1 LLLLKGERTGTG
13 PAGSRAPAE
22 ADGPSG
28 ATEEPPRP
36 SDNRLPYMPGI
47 DALRAIAVLAVFFY
61 HVGAGWMPGGFLG
74 VDVFFVISGY
84 LITALLLSE
93 FGRRGHISVIAFWLR
108 RARRLLPAVAVMI
121 AATLLLAAIVVP
133 EEIDRLRGD
142 ALASLFYVNNWH
154 LILAHQSYFQ
164 QFGRPSLFLHLW
176 SLSVEEQFYLLWPLC
191 FAAGMSLLGRRRLVL
206 GVIAGALLSTLLM
219 IILFDPSNTN
229 RVFLG
234 TDTRAVGLLLGVA
247 LALAW
252 HPNDL
257 RAAAGR
263 RAGLILDAIGL
274 FALAMIVNDFVNV
287 YDFQSSLY
295 HGGFLLLALWTTL
308 LVGVLAHPAAHLG
321 RVLSFRVLGE
331 RPLLWLGVRSYSFY
345 LYHWPILALTRPGLD
360 VPLHGPLLVT
370 LQLGA
375 TLVLADLSYRYVEQP
390 FRHRRDSAKAPSWLV
405 PGRVALAAGVLAS
418 VLVIGWSGIVPTG
431 GESGVGAAQAQ
442 GPARVVLGD
451 NGKSGGAL
459 RPGDQP
465 QQQQQPVTQSDQ
477 GAASQAPGPGVGG
490 PAAPKVLAIGDSVM
504 RGAAADLVKRL
515 GGDVVVD
522 AEEGRQPSTYASV
535 IDAYRTE
542 GKLASTVVVQLGNN
556 GPVWYADL
564 TALRS
569 ALAGVPHV
577 YLVNVEVPRSW
588 QDEVNSEL
596 ASFLKSWPQATL
608 VDWHDTV
615 SGDIGGLTYD
625 GIHLKP
631 AGQQLY
637 TNLIRKALQSG

>member
-1 LLLLKGERTGTG
+1 LLLLKGERAGTA
-13 PAGSRAPAE
+13 PADGRAPAE
-22 ADGPSG
+22 AEGTSG

-93 FGRRGHISVIAFWLR
+93 FRRRGHLSVIAFWLR

-121 AATLLLAAIVVP
+121 AVTLLVAAIVVP
-133 EEIDRLRGD
+133 EDIDRLRGD

-154 LILAHQSYFQ
+154 LILTHQSYFQ
-164 QFGRPSLFLHLW
+164 QFGRPSLFRHLW
-176 SLSVEEQFYLLWPLC
+176 SLSVEEQFYLLWPLL
-191 FAAGMSLLGRRRLVL
+191 FAAGMTLLGRRRLLL
-206 GVIAGALLSTLLM
+206 GVVAGALLSTLLM
-219 IILFDPSNTN
+219 ILLFDSANTN
-229 RVFLG
+229 RVFYG

-247 LALAW
+247 LALVW
-252 HPNDL
+252 HPNEL

-263 RAGLILDAIGL
+263 RAGLILDAVGL

-295 HGGFLLLALWTTL
+295 HGGFLLLALWSTL
-308 LVGVLAHPAAHLG
+308 LVAVLAHPAAHLG
-321 RVLSFRVLGE
+321 RVLGFRVLGE

-345 LYHWPILALTRPGLD
+345 LWHWPVLALTRPGLD
-360 VPLHGPLLVT
+360 VPLHGPLLVS
-370 LQLGA
+370 LQLA
-375 TLVLADLSYRYVEQP
+375 AILVLADLSYRYVEQP
-390 FRHRRDSAKAPSWLV
+390 FRHRRDSVKAPSWLV
-405 PGRVALAAGVLAS
+405 PGRVALAAGVLAT

-431 GESGVGAAQAQ
+431 GGSAVGAAQAQ

-451 NGKSGGAL
+451 TGKPGGAQG
-459 RPGDQP
+459 RHDEQA
-465 QQQQQPVTQSDQ
+465 QQQPVTQSDQ
-477 GAASQAPGPGVGG
+477 GAAPQPSGPGVGG

-504 RGAAADLVKRL
+504 RGAATDLVKGL

-535 IDAYRTE
+535 IDAYRKE
-542 GKLASTVVVQLGNN
+542 GKLAPTVVVQMGNN
-556 GPVWYADL
+556 GPVYYADL

-569 ALAGVPHV
+569 ALAGVPRV

-596 ASFLKSWPQATL
+596 AMFIKGWPQATL
-608 VDWHDTV
+608 VDWHTTV